1 MLLKT
6 NDIAA
11 FIFEPIVQGA
21 GGMIMHSPEVLSEL
35 IGLCN
40 QYGVIAISDE
50 VFTGFGRTGKMF
62 AIDHCENKPDIVC
75 LSKGITGG
83 FMAMGITAVSDKIYQ
98 AFYSDDKG
106 KTFLH
111 GHSYTGNALA
121 CSVAN
126 ASLDLFEK
134 EDVWQNIEAISEMQ
148 SEFVRLILSNP
159 GVRAARS
166 FGTIAALELE
176 ANEESSY
183 FNEAGKEAYKFLLE
197 KGIILRPLG
206 NVIVII
212 PPYCITRKDL
222 NYLHNS
228 IEEYLVTQ

>member
-1 MLLKT
+1 
-6 NDIAA
+6 
-11 FIFEPIVQGA
+11 
-21 GGMIMHSPEVLSEL
+21 
-35 IGLCN
+35 
-40 QYGVIAISDE
+40 
-50 VFTGFGRTGKMF
+50 MF

-134 EDVWQNIEAISEMQ
+134 EDVWQNIESISEMQ
-148 SEFVRLILSNP
+148 KAFVNSISDHSK
-159 GVRAARS
+159 VRNARS
-166 FGTIAALELE
+166 FGTIAAVELE
-176 ANEESSY
+176 ADGASSY
-183 FNEAGKEAYKFLLE
+183 FNSKGKEAYSFLLE

-206 NVIVII
+206 NVIVLI
-212 PPYCITRKDL
+212 PPYCISSKDL
-222 NYLHNS
+222 EYMYES
-228 IEEYLVTQ
+228 IQGYLVTQ

>member
-1 MLLKT
+1 
-6 NDIAA
+6 
-11 FIFEPIVQGA
+11 
-21 GGMIMHSPEVLSEL
+21 MHSPRVLSEL

-62 AIDHCENKPDIVC
+62 AIDHCDNKPDIVC
-75 LSKGITGG
+75 LSKGLTGG

-98 AFYSDDKG
+98 AFYSDDKR

-134 EDVWQNIEAISEMQ
+134 EGFWGGIEAISDMQ
-148 SEFVRLILSNP
+148 SDFVRIISANTKT
-159 GVRAARS
+159 RAARS
-166 FGTIAALELE
+166 FGTICAIELE
-176 ANEESSY
+176 ANEVSSY
-183 FNEAGKEAYKFLLE
+183 FNEEGKEAYKFLLE

-212 PPYCITRKDL
+212 PPYCITKKDL
-222 NYLHNS
+222 TYIHNS
-228 IEEYLVTQ
+228 IEEYLVNQ